1 MAATRPSIM
10 SLGATMSAPAAA
22 SEACGLRE
30 ERECGVV
37 LDGVV
42 VAGLASDDAAVAVR
56 GVLAE
61 ADVGDEH
68 ERFCGGGLLEGA
80 QAALHDAVVD
90 PGAGAVLVFFGG
102 KAEEQ
107 ETADAECGAGFGFL
121 HGFVDREVED
131 AGHGGDLA
139 ANAFAFAE
147 EERVD
152 ERAGMQVRLAHERTH
167 RRRGAEAA
175 QACRGEVHG
184 SSVVGGR
191 AVVSG

>member
-1 MAATRPSIM
+1 M
-10 SLGATMSAPAAA
+10 
-22 SEACGLRE
+22 
-30 ERECGVV
+30 
-37 LDGVV
+37 
-42 VAGLASDDAAVAVR
+42 AVR

-68 ERFCGGGLLEGA
+68 ERLCGGALLERA

-107 ETADAECGAGFGFL
+107 EAANSKPGAGFGFL

-139 ANAFAFAE
+139 ADAFALAE

-152 ERAGMQVRLAHERTH
+152 ERAGVQVRFAHERTH
-167 RRRGAEAA
+167 RRCRA
-175 QACRGEVHG
+175 QAPQPCRGKVHKY
-184 SSVVGGR
+184 SVE
-191 AVVSG
+191 VVSS